1 MRRLI
6 FVFGLCL
13 AVLQSCASSKFSD
26 SPFSDLTDA
35 EKKEVVGVNVPTW
48 LIKPFLKQAMKKDEE
63 ARAMLPLVKKINKVR
78 MITIQNVEASRANA
92 IVGSLSH
99 QGYEEWMTVKHQT
112 GVIGFHVKQ
121 EGDVIRRFFIS
132 VRSDRQLV
140 CVDVLGKLRP
150 EDLSL
155 IIREAEKASF

>member
-13 AVLQSCASSKFSD
+13 AVLQSCVSSKFSD
-26 SPFSDLTDA
+26 SPLSDLTDA
-35 EKKEVVGVNVPTW
+35 EKKEVVGVNVPMW

-63 ARAMLPLVKKINKVR
+63 ARVMLPLVKKINKVR
-78 MITIQNVEASRANA
+78 MITIQNVEASRVST
-92 IVGSLSH
+92 IVGSLRH
-99 QGYEEWMTVKHQT
+99 QGYEEWMTVKHQS
-112 GVIGFHVKQ
+112 GGIGFHVKQ

-132 VRSDRQLV
+132 VHSDRQLV

-155 IIREAEKASF
+155 IIREAGKASF